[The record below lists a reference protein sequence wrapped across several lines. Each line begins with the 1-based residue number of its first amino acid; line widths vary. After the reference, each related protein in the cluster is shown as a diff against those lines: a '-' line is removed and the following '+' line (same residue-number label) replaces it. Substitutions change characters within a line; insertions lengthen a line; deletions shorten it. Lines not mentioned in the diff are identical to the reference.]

1 MTTEITTVEKIS
13 KLPWSI
19 SSNALTNAFLQLT
32 AMGSVFILFL
42 NTLGLSKNEI
52 GFLLSLLPFM
62 GLISL
67 FIGPVIG
74 RYGYKRTLIVFS
86 GLRVFTAAL
95 LLFTPWVV
103 SRYGLSAT
111 LVFISVV
118 VTLFALARAVVI
130 TAYYPWV
137 QEYVPNSIQGKYSAN
152 NNLFI
157 TLAGFVAVTVG
168 SFVIDL
174 VAGLTGFMLLIT
186 LGVFIGTI
194 ALWFFTR
201 IPGGA
206 PVDDRRPISA
216 LLSDLTGALRDRD
229 MRFFLA
235 GVGLI
240 TLATVPLTTFVP
252 LFLQEQIG
260 LSSGNV
266 ILVQN
271 GVLLGGLLSTYLW
284 GWSADRYGSRP
295 VMLLGIVI
303 LALLP
308 VLWIAMPRAS
318 ELSLPTALTIAFL
331 QGLADMGW
339 VIGST
344 RLLFVSIVVPEK
356 RGEYTALYYASLS
369 LFGGASTLLGGQ
381 LVTASAGVAGQFWL
395 FRLDPYT
402 GLFSLSVL
410 LAGLSFF
417 TLRSVRSDTKM
428 TVEEF
433 AGMFLQGNPF
443 MAMTSLVG
451 YHLARDESKVIAAT
465 ERLGETRSPF
475 TVDEL
480 LEVLADPRFNVRYEA
495 VISIARTRP
504 HPRLTEALI
513 AVYNGT
519 ELSLTN
525 LAAWAL
531 GRVGDKSAIATLR
544 PGLDSPYHSIRA
556 SSARALG
563 RLGATELA
571 PFLLDTLRQEEDK
584 GLQMAYASA
593 LGNLGAVEAV
603 DTILGLLRVTQNQGA
618 RRELALSLARLV
630 GNEGYFIHLHRGS
643 RTDLPTT
650 AAQAVSSLKAR
661 LAKTGVA
668 APELLSLI
676 PACSD
681 RLAHN
686 SLEEATPLLH
696 QLLDHLPAEQF
707 KTHAWA
713 ILVES
718 IRRWHDC
725 QATRPEYLLL
735 ALHTLEKG
743 WE

>member
-13 KLPWSI
+13 KLSWSI

-62 GLISL
+62 GLISI
-67 FIGPVIG
+67 FIGPVIS
-74 RYGYKRTLIVFS
+74 RYGYKRTLILFS
-86 GLRVFTAAL
+86 GIRIFTAAL
-95 LLFTPWVV
+95 LLLTPWVV
-103 SRYGLSAT
+103 KSYGLSTT
-111 LVFISVV
+111 LLFISVA
-118 VTLFALARAVVI
+118 VTLFALARAMVI

-157 TLAGFVAVTVG
+157 TLAGFMAVTVG

-174 VAGLTGFMLLIT
+174 APGLTGFMFLII
-186 LGVFIGTI
+186 LGIVIGTL
-194 ALWFFTR
+194 ALWFLTH

-206 PVDDRRPISA
+206 PVDDHRPVAA
-216 LLSDLTGALRDRD
+216 LLGDLAGALRDRD

-271 GVLLGGLLSTYLW
+271 GVLFGGLLSTYLW

-295 VMLLGIVI
+295 VMLLGIAI
-303 LALLP
+303 LVLLP
-308 VLWIAMPRAS
+308 VLWIVMPRES
-318 ELSLPTALTIAFL
+318 ELSLPAALAIAFL

-356 RGEYTALYYASLS
+356 RGEYTSLYYACLS

-381 LVTASAGVAGQFWL
+381 LVTASAGWAGEFWL

-402 GLFSLSVL
+402 GLFGLSIFLAALSV
-410 LAGLSFF
+410 F
-417 TLRSVRSDTKM
+417 TLRRVRSDTKM

-433 AGMFLQGNPF
+433 AGMFLHGNPF

-480 LEVLADPRFNVRYEA
+480 LEVLEDPRFNVRYEA

-513 AVYNGT
+513 AVFNGT

-531 GRVGDKSAIATLR
+531 GRVGDRSAIAPLR
-544 PGLDSPYHSIRA
+544 QGLDSPYHSIRA

-563 RLGATELA
+563 RLRARELA
-571 PFLLDTLRQEEDK
+571 PLLLDTLRQEQDK

-603 DTILGLLRVTQNQGA
+603 DTILPLLFVTQNRGA

-630 GNEGYFIHLHRGS
+630 GNEGHFIHLHRNS

-661 LAKTGVA
+661 LVKSGEAS
-668 APELLSLI
+668 PELLQLVA
-676 PACSD
+676 ACSD

-686 SLEEATPLLH
+686 QLVESAPLLCH
-696 QLLDHLPAEQF
+696 LLERLPAGRF
-707 KTHAWA
+707 KPHAWA
-713 ILVES
+713 ILGES
-718 IRRWHDC
+718 ARRWVEGS
-725 QATRPEYLLL
+725 ATRTEYLLL
-735 ALHTLEKG
+735 ALHTLEEG
-743 WE
+743 WK